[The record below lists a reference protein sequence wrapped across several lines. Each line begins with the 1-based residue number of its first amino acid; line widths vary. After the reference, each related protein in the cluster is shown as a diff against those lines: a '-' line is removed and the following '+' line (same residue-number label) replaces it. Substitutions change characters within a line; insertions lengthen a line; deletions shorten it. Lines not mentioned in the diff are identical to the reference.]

1 MSETQFPVAPAIN
14 EHFVDG
20 NRLWVYDGG
29 KWNLWG
35 NLQYVPVQGEKGSD
49 GAVGPDG
56 GDGIM
61 GPRGKKGDS
70 GEKGDRGEQG
80 PDGLP
85 GPGLAI
91 HIVASSSDKLF
102 KQVLADGVK
111 DTDGSLISPGDEL
124 YKYKD
129 YVPTVGDAASLSADD
144 PGWNSTSGD
153 PTKPPH
159 PMSSLFIWTEAQ
171 EWIWTGV
178 VGGAR
183 GEKGEP
189 GLTGKDGLTGLTG
202 QNGKNG
208 LNGAHGGANAQV
220 IPYVPASGPPGRLY
234 LHEKNMTLYITT
246 SESEA

>member
-1 MSETQFPVAPAIN
+1 
-14 EHFVDG
+14 
-20 NRLWVYDGG
+20 
-29 KWNLWG
+29 
-35 NLQYVPVQGEKGSD
+35 
-49 GAVGPDG
+49 
-56 GDGIM
+56 
-61 GPRGKKGDS
+61 
-70 GEKGDRGEQG
+70 
-80 PDGLP
+80 
-85 GPGLAI
+85 
-91 HIVASSSDKLF
+91 
-102 KQVLADGVK
+102 
-111 DTDGSLISPGDEL
+111 
-124 YKYKD
+124 
-129 YVPTVGDAASLSADD
+129 
-144 PGWNSTSGD
+144 
-153 PTKPPH
+153 
-159 PMSSLFIWTEAQ
+159 MSSLFIWTEAQ